1 MLAVICGW
9 LCSWFGGVG
18 CWVAGLVGCCWLL
31 LLGCWVAGLVGC
43 WWLICADWLGSW
55 FGGLLMAVVGGLDG

>member
-18 CWVAGLVGCCWLL
+18 CWVGGLL
-31 LLGCWVAGLVGC
+31 LAVVGGL
-43 WWLICADWLGSW
+43 LGSW
-55 FGGLLMAVVGGLDG
+55 FGGLLVAHMCGLAG